1 MSELNIILAGVGGQ
15 GIILASEVLAEVA
28 IKAGL
33 DVKKSDVHGMAQ
45 RGGSVVSF
53 VRIAEAVASP
63 LIRIGEAD
71 MLVTFEKLETLRWI
85 GYLKSGSRIVLNDQK
100 IIPPSVASG
109 NDSYPADIEQQ
120 LDDYD
125 VLKIDGLQLATE
137 AGNSRAVNSV
147 ILGVLSN
154 GFDYQPEVWMD
165 EIKKKL
171 PEKLHPINTK
181 AFALGRE
188 AGSTYSW

>member
-53 VRIAEAVASP
+53 VRIANKVASP

-71 MLVTFEKLETLRWI
+71 MLISFERLESLRWI
-85 GYLKSGSRIVLNDQK
+85 GYLKSGSQIVLNDQI

-109 NDSYPADIEQQ
+109 NDSYPDDIENQFDGYK
-120 LDDYD
+120 L
-125 VLKIDGLQLATE
+125 LKIDGLQLATD

-147 ILGVLSN
+147 LLGVLSN
-154 GFDYQPEVWMD
+154 AFDYKAEIWMD

-171 PEKLHPINTK
+171 PEKLHSINTK
-181 AFALGRE
+181 AFEMGRE
-188 AGSTYSW
+188 AGSSYSW